1 MYVFKLLYSYS
12 LSFLCIMEY
21 EDELNNR
28 LERRWL
34 PSTGLKPLYSFRST
48 PTKYT
53 TFKSVDQY
61 KKVNVPLIEYKE
73 YSTNVFNPG
82 NRAPV
87 EYFMKSI
94 DVESKLRSQFMAL
107 QKADQSFYIPDISSE
122 MYNAK
127 GGTKDKEYSEISNIK
142 SRNPPTKLE
151 PFAFGNMTRL
161 YIKK

>member
-1 MYVFKLLYSYS
+1 MD
-12 LSFLCIMEY
+12 Y

-34 PSTGLKPLYSFRST
+34 PSTSLKPLYETRPT

-53 TFKSVDQY
+53 WFQSTDTPKKETVSLMQY
-61 KKVNVPLIEYKE
+61 NE
-73 YSTNVFNPG
+73 YSSSVFNPG
-82 NRAPV
+82 TRAPV
-87 EYFMKSI
+87 EYYMKSI

-107 QKADQSFYIPDISSE
+107 QKSDQSAYIPEVSSE
-122 MYNAK
+122 LYTAK
-127 GGTKDKEYSEISNIK
+127 GGNREKEFTEVVDMK
-142 SRNPPTKLE
+142 SRNPPTRLE

>member
-1 MYVFKLLYSYS
+1 
-12 LSFLCIMEY
+12 MEY

-34 PSTGLKPLYSFRST
+34 PSTSLKPLYESRPT

-53 TFKSVDQY
+53 WFQSVSET
-61 KKVNVPLIEYKE
+61 KKETVPLMKYPE
-73 YSTNVFNPG
+73 YSSSVFNPG

-87 EYFMKSI
+87 EYYMKSV
-94 DVESKLRSQFMAL
+94 DVESNLRSQFMAL
-107 QKADQSFYIPDISSE
+107 QKSDQAVYIPEVSSE
-122 MYNAK
+122 LYTAK
-127 GGTKDKEYSEISNIK
+127 GGDKEKEYTEVSGMT
-142 SRNPPTKLE
+142 SRNPPTRLE

>member
-1 MYVFKLLYSYS
+1 
-12 LSFLCIMEY
+12 MEY
-21 EDELNNR
+21 EDELNHR

-34 PSTGLKPLYSFRST
+34 PSTSLKPLYETRPTS
-48 PTKYT
+48 TKYT
-53 TFKSVDQY
+53 CFHYVDEP
-61 KKVNVPLIEYKE
+61 KRVNVPLIDYQE
-73 YSTNVFNPG
+73 YSSNVFNPG

-87 EYFMKSI
+87 EYYMKSV

-107 QKADQSFYIPDISSE
+107 QKSDQAVYIPDFSSE
-122 MYNAK
+122 IYTAK
-127 GGTKDKEYSEISNIK
+127 GGTKDKEYTEVSDIK